1 MVDVD
6 PEEIFR
12 MIPNRI
18 KEEILKD
25 VENKK
30 VTVNRMKLKEI
41 GIVMRSNKD
50 FLF

>member
-30 VTVNRMKLKEI
+30 
-41 GIVMRSNKD
+41 
-50 FLF
+50 

>member
-1 MVDVD
+1 
-6 PEEIFR
+6 

-50 FLF
+50 FFILNNC